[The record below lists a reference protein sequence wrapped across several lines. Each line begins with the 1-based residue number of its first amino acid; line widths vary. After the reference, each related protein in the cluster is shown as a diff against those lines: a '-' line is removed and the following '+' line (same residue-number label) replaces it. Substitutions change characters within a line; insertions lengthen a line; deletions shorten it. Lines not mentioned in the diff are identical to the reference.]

1 MFLEALTRFLGPTKG
16 CRPPQPEQIRGRA
29 KELWAMLHYPL
40 GKRGFRKVAE
50 GRGQTD
56 YLVAMLQALMLAMP
70 HPPPEKR

>member
-1 MFLEALTRFLGPTKG
+1 
-16 CRPPQPEQIRGRA
+16 
-29 KELWAMLHYPL
+29 MLHYPL